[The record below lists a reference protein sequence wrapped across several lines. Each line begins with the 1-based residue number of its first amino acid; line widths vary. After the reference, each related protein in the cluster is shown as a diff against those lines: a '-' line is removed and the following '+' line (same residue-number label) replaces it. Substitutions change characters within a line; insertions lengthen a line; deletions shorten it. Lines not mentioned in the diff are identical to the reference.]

1 MTVSIKGTERDK
13 SAIMLSVY
21 AELSQFSCCYAECH
35 YAECRCAECRC
46 AKCRSTECLC
56 VECLGAVSYRKI
68 KKSFFNIVT
77 RSRPDKS
84 TTGLSSIGPERFPF
98 WKKTHYSFVGA
109 VTIYQMP
116 IGQMTIDKV
125 SLLLRW
131 GFNGWH
137 SICLL
142 HPCVL
147 VRVENGQWVF

>member
-21 AELSQFSCCYAECH
+21 AELSQFSCCYAECR

-46 AKCRSTECLC
+46 AECRCAECRNFLFVMLNAVLLSVLVLNVLAPSVTE
-56 VECLGAVSYRKI
+56 R

-98 WKKTHYSFVGA
+98 
-109 VTIYQMP
+109 
-116 IGQMTIDKV
+116 
-125 SLLLRW
+125 
-131 GFNGWH
+131 
-137 SICLL
+137 
-142 HPCVL
+142 
-147 VRVENGQWVF
+147 